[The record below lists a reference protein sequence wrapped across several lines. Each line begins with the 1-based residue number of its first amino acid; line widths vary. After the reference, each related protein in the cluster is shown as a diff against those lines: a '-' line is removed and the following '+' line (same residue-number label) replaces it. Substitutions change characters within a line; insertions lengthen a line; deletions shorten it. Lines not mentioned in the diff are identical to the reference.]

1 MASAVGYLQE
11 RGHTGLF
18 VGLDPK
24 NDEAKKFYAS
34 LGFKRVDR
42 EGGEWW
48 TLDFIDFRS

>member
-11 RGHTGLF
+11 RGHRSLF

-24 NDEAKKFYAS
+24 NEKAKKFYAG
-34 LGFKRVDR
+34 LGFKRINK

-48 TLDFIDFRS
+48 ALDFQDFKS